1 MAADTESSKK
11 TVGIAVIGN
20 GFAADFHTEN
30 YKRVHGVAAR
40 LVGIY
45 GKRPEAAAQ
54 FAAKHGFERTYDSV
68 EQLLADPEVDM
79 VDACVP
85 NSVHEEMA
93 VGALEAGKDVVI
105 EKAFTGAFTRG
116 EDADGWRRCL
126 TDGLESADRMIAAE
140 RTSGRRIMYA
150 ENLVYA
156 PGIQKAR
163 RLLDAADTPILRIVG
178 EESHSGTHSP
188 YAQQWSTSGGGSL
201 YNKGCHSLGAA
212 LYLKYEE
219 GKRRLGRPI
228 RPSWTVAAVANLTK
242 TEAFESEGEHIIRTG
257 WKDCEDWGMMVVGF
271 EDGSIA
277 QINSADIVL
286 GGIQNLLTVYAARAA
301 IKVNI
306 NPNDSLLAYSADPD
320 TFGDEYIRE
329 KVETKAGWQF
339 SNPDEDW
346 MNGFPHEMQDFCEC
360 SATGREPLSGSM
372 LGRDVVAVSYSAY
385 LSAHTGMR
393 TEVPGD

>member
-1 MAADTESSKK
+1 MT
-11 TVGIAVIGN
+11 TVGNKKSVGVAMIGN

-30 YKRVHGVAAR
+30 YKRVVGLDVRLIGVYGPRSEGREDFAR
-40 LVGIY
+40 
-45 GKRPEAAAQ
+45 
-54 FAAKHGFERTYDSV
+54 KHGFEKTYSTMDEV
-68 EQLLADPEVDM
+68 LNDPDVDM

-85 NSVHEEMA
+85 NKFHEDM
-93 VGALEAGKDVVI
+93 VVRVLESGKHAVI
-105 EKAFTGAFTRG
+105 EKPFTGSFIPGTDEA
-116 EDADGWRRCL
+116 GWKRCL
-126 TDGLESADRMIAAE
+126 KEGLESADRMIEAE
-140 RTSGRRIMYA
+140 NSSGRKIMYA
-150 ENLVYA
+150 ENLIYA
-156 PGIQKAR
+156 PGVQKAR

-188 YAQQWSTSGGGSL
+188 YAMVWGTSGGGSL

-212 LYLKYEE
+212 LHLKYEE
-219 GKRRLGRPI
+219 GKRRLGHRI
-228 RPSWTVAAVANLTK
+228 RPTWVVAVTANLTK
-242 TEAFESEGEHIIRTG
+242 TEAFESESEHTIRTG

-286 GGIQNLLTVYAARAA
+286 GGIQNLLTVYATQAA

-306 NPNDSLLAYSADPD
+306 NPNDALLAYAPNNEV
-320 TFGDEYIRE
+320 FGDEYIRE

-360 SATGREPLSGSM
+360 AVSNKLPISDSV

-385 LSAHTGMR
+385 LSAAIGR
-393 TEVPGD
+393 RVEVPVS

>member
-1 MAADTESSKK
+1 MGTSKQS
-11 TVGIAVIGN
+11 VGIAMIGN
-20 GFAADFHTEN
+20 GFAADFHTEA
-30 YKRVHGVAAR
+30 YKRVIGVEAR
-40 LVGIY
+40 LVGVY
-45 GKRPEAAAQ
+45 GPRPEGRGD
-54 FAAKHGFERTYDSV
+54 FAKEHGYEKVYESLD
-68 EQLLADPEVDM
+68 EALDDPDVDM

-85 NSVHEEMA
+85 NKFHENM
-93 VGALEAGKDVVI
+93 VVRTLNAGKHAVI
-105 EKAFTGAFTRG
+105 EKPFTGAFVPG
-116 EDADGWRRCL
+116 QDDEGWKQCL
-126 TDGLESADRMIAAE
+126 KDGLESADRMMQAE
-140 RTSGRRIMYA
+140 QDSGRTIMYA
-150 ENLVYA
+150 ENLIYA
-156 PGIQKAR
+156 PGVQKAR

-188 YAQQWSTSGGGSL
+188 YAMVWGTSGGGSL

-212 LYLKYEE
+212 LHLKYEE
-219 GKRRLGRPI
+219 GKRRLGRRI
-228 RPSWTVAAVANLTK
+228 RPEWVVAAVANLTK
-242 TEAFESEGEHIIRTG
+242 TEAFESEAEHTIRTG
-257 WKDCEDWGMMVVGF
+257 WQDCEDWGMMVVGF

-306 NPNDSLLAYSADPD
+306 NPNDALLAYAPD
-320 TFGDEYIRE
+320 NETFGDEYIRE

-360 SATGREPLSGSM
+360 AVSGREPISDSV

-385 LSAHTGMR
+385 LSAASGR
-393 TEVPGD
+393 RVEVPIA